1 MSSSEAANI
10 PKVSKR
16 VEKELHQ
23 TKVIIRRL
31 PPDFTEEKLR
41 EKLSSLPPHS
51 YFYFAP
57 GDPTLGPHG
66 CSRAYISF
74 TDESLMLPF
83 RDQFDGYVFET
94 EKGQK
99 YRSIIEF
106 APYQGIPKKSKR
118 KPDARCGTIEQDADY
133 QAFLQAYEAKPE
145 PLPSVDLITYIG
157 DIGASKK
164 SDVQVTPLI
173 EYLEKRRSSRS
184 SKGGKNKVF
193 VVEPRKKRKGDSSK
207 SKGAKSSSKGGGNES
222 ESVSKWSKSRAEG
235 GGKRGREKDE
245 NWSEREGLKSAS
257 TTKLAEHEKQNSAST
272 YVEDLTGSRMGSVT
286 GWGNGQ
292 TDGKQ
297 ASKQEGGGDPW
308 PDLSDITTMKV
319 ENQTSFEQYD
329 KEKVSQPPEKKRGH
343 EKRHGYREERRGRRG
358 GYQPEGG
365 NDGSLDEKKFQQ
377 IRNKDR
383 PDKAIYNPRSRGQH
397 GDKSSPRLSSS
408 TDYSK
413 SKRDYSSKYDDGGG
427 YRLKRDGDR
436 LDDQPKE
443 NEHGSHYFGDE
454 YSKKD
459 RRDREYER
467 RRGRGQYGGGRGRG
481 YSRDFQY
488 DATSSRPKSSSYQDK

>member
-1 MSSSEAANI
+1 MSSSEAASV

-41 EKLSSLPPHS
+41 EKISPLPSHS

-57 GDPTLGPHG
+57 GDQTLGPHG
-66 CSRAYISF
+66 CSKAYISF
-74 TDESLMLPF
+74 TDESLILPF
-83 RDQFDGYVFET
+83 RDQFDGCVFET
-94 EKGQK
+94 EKGRK

-106 APYQGIPKKSKR
+106 APYQGIPKRSKR

-157 DIGASKK
+157 DVGASKK
-164 SDVQVTPLI
+164 SNVKVTPLI

-207 SKGAKSSSKGGGNES
+207 SKGAKLSSKGGGNDT

-235 GGKRGREKDE
+235 GGKWGREKDE
-245 NWSEREGLKSAS
+245 KWSERGEGSRSGSA
-257 TTKLAEHEKQNSAST
+257 TKLVGHEKKNSSSNH
-272 YVEDLTGSRMGSVT
+272 VEDLTGSGMGSAAV
-286 GWGNGQ
+286 WGNGRGQ
-292 TDGKQ
+292 TDTKQ
-297 ASKQEGGGDPW
+297 ASLQEGGGDPW
-308 PDLSDITTMKV
+308 PDLSDITTGKV
-319 ENQTSFEQYD
+319 ETFEQYD
-329 KEKVSQPPEKKRGH
+329 KGKVAEVPGKKRGY
-343 EKRHGYREERRGRRG
+343 EKRQGYRERRGRRG
-358 GYQPEGG
+358 EYQPEGG
-365 NDGSLDEKKFQQ
+365 NDGSLDEKEKFQQ
-377 IRNKDR
+377 TRNKDR
-383 PDKAIYNPRSRGQH
+383 PDKAIYVPRSREQQ
-397 GDKSSPRLSSS
+397 GDKSSPRMSSS
-408 TDYSK
+408 TDYSR

-427 YRLKRDGDR
+427 YRLKQDGGR
-436 LDDQPKE
+436 LDDRPKE
-443 NEHGSHYFGDE
+443 HEHGSRYFGDD

-459 RRDREYER
+459 RRDREYEG
-467 RRGRGQYGGGRGRG
+467 RRGRGHYGGGRGRG
-481 YSRDFQY
+481 YSKDSRY
-488 DATSSRPKSSSYQDK
+488 DTSSARPKSSSYQDK